1 MGWLRRGL
9 GFLLLGT
16 GLWLLTV
23 LSSLSGLAT
32 ALAVGATA
40 AIMLSVLALAAR
52 RRSSDR
58 PLWPAI
64 TTVALSCVAVAI
76 AIYPPLTGP
85 RKSASTEQWQAFD
98 ASAIQPLVASGKV
111 VLVDVTASWCLT
123 CKLNELTAFSN
134 PAVRKAIADS
144 EVVRMRADWSRP
156 DPLIEAYL
164 RGFGRAGIPF
174 DAVYGPRQ
182 PEGLALPEILI
193 PSVVLSAL
201 SEARA
206 PAMGGTGG

>member
-1 MGWLRRGL
+1 MQWLRRGL
-9 GFLLLGT
+9 GVLLLGT

-32 ALAVGATA
+32 ALAVGATVT
-40 AIMLSVLALAAR
+40 IMLSLLALAAR
-52 RRSSDR
+52 RRSSER

-64 TTVALSCVAVAI
+64 ATVALSCVAVVVT
-76 AIYPPLTGP
+76 IYPPLTEP
-85 RKSASTEQWQAFD
+85 RKPASSESWQAFD
-98 ASAIQPLVASGKV
+98 PSAIQPLVASGKV

-123 CKLNELTAFSN
+123 CKVNELTSFSN
-134 PAVRKAIADS
+134 PAVQKAIAAG

-156 DPLIEAYL
+156 DPLIGGYL
-164 RGFGRAGIPF
+164 RGFGRDGIPF

-182 PEGLALPEILI
+182 PEGLALPEILT
-193 PSVVLSAL
+193 PSAVLSAM

-206 PAMGGTGG
+206 QAIGGAG